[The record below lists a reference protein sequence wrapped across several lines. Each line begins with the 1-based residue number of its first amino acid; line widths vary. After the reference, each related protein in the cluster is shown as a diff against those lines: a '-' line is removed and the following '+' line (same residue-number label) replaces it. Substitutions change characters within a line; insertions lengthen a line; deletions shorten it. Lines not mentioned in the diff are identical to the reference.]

1 MSSMPVSTLVVGM
14 FLTGCA
20 NSLLSKYQDM
30 ECVENCGPDAPGPR
44 LDFEQPVWQ
53 TLNMFAGEF
62 LCVIPLLWAY
72 HTKANKSKRS
82 SSSSSTASPAQPS
95 MFTRIIARLPLGQ
108 GSTTVPHGYSRVG
121 EDDDLDYDNDGVG
134 GGAGDQEDEPDTG
147 DPDKALTGWRACWM
161 WFPAFFDICGTTLM
175 NVGLILTPVSIYQMS
190 RGALV
195 LWVGVLSVIFL
206 RRHLWLYQWAA
217 LVIVTMGV
225 CLVGLSGSLV
235 KKSLVE
241 DPVDLFVHIVS
252 RPDDDPARVALGV
265 MLILFAQIFT
275 ASQYVVEEKIM
286 SRYHVEPLAA
296 VTLEGFFG
304 LTTTLIGMPFLH
316 IFFRDRSPYFDI
328 PRGWHQII
336 GTPTVFGTCFAIMFS
351 IGAFNFFGLSVT
363 HRVSATT
370 RSTVDTCRTLG
381 IWVVSLGLGWE
392 KLVWPFSLLQVG
404 GFAMLV
410 YGTFVFN
417 GLVSPVIFRPPP
429 GIHLPH
435 EPELEET
442 AEVPAA
448 SAQGR
453 AGYDV
458 VPEHDV

>member
-1 MSSMPVSTLVVGM
+1 MSSMPVSTLVAGM
-14 FLTGCA
+14 FITGCA

-62 LCVIPLLWAY
+62 LCIIPLLWAY
-72 HTKANKSKRS
+72 HNKVKAANTKNKSRS
-82 SSSSSTASPAQPS
+82 QAPQAS
-95 MFTRIIARLPLGQ
+95 MFTRIIAPDEAVL
-108 GSTTVPHGYSRVG
+108 
-121 EDDDLDYDNDGVG
+121 DD
-134 GGAGDQEDEPDTG
+134 AR
-147 DPDKALTGWRACWM
+147 ALTGWRACWM

-241 DPVDLFVHIVS
+241 DPVGLFMTVAQ

-265 MLILFAQIFT
+265 MLILFAQVFT

-304 LTTTLIGMPFLH
+304 LTTTLIAMPFLH
-316 IFFRDRSPYFDI
+316 IFLRNRSLYFDI

-392 KLVWPFSLLQVG
+392 KLVWPFTLLQVG

-417 GLVSPVIFRPPP
+417 GLISPVIFPPP
-429 GIHLPH
+429 PSIHLPH

-442 AEVPAA
+442 GEVPAA
-448 SAQGR
+448 GAQGR

-458 VPEHDV
+458 VPERDV

>member
-1 MSSMPVSTLVVGM
+1 
-14 FLTGCA
+14 
-20 NSLLSKYQDM
+20 
-30 ECVENCGPDAPGPR
+30 
-44 LDFEQPVWQ
+44 
-53 TLNMFAGEF
+53 
-62 LCVIPLLWAY
+62 
-72 HTKANKSKRS
+72 
-82 SSSSSTASPAQPS
+82 
-95 MFTRIIARLPLGQ
+95 
-108 GSTTVPHGYSRVG
+108 
-121 EDDDLDYDNDGVG
+121 
-134 GGAGDQEDEPDTG
+134 
-147 DPDKALTGWRACWM
+147 
-161 WFPAFFDICGTTLM
+161 
-175 NVGLILTPVSIYQMS
+175 MS

-206 RRHLWLYQWAA
+206 RRHLWLHQWAA
-217 LVIVTMGV
+217 LVIVTFGV

-235 KKSLVE
+235 KQQLSDPIDLLVT
-241 DPVDLFVHIVS
+241 LAQ

-286 SRYHVEPLAA
+286 SHYKVEPLAA

-316 IFFRDRSPYFDI
+316 IFLRNKSPYFDI

-336 GTPTVFGTCFAIMFS
+336 STPTVYLSCVAIMFS

-392 KLVWPFSLLQVG
+392 KLVWPFTLLQVG

-410 YGTFVFN
+410 
-417 GLVSPVIFRPPP
+417 
-429 GIHLPH
+429 
-435 EPELEET
+435 
-442 AEVPAA
+442 
-448 SAQGR
+448 
-453 AGYDV
+453 
-458 VPEHDV
+458 